1 MAVTRGLLVVMA
13 VLEAATGVAL
23 LVLPV
28 IVVSLLLGASLDS
41 AGGLAVARI
50 AGAALLSLGLT
61 CWFAR
66 HVGQTGLGRGVVV
79 AMLVYNI
86 VVIAVLAHAGLG
98 LGMGSIGLWPA
109 AGAHVVLAS
118 CCLASLR
125 SRN

>member
-23 LVLPV
+23 LILPV
-28 IVVSLLLGASLDS
+28 FVVSLLLGESLDT

-61 CWFAR
+61 CWLTR
-66 HVGQTGLGRGVVV
+66 HDGKTGAGRGVVV
-79 AMLVYNI
+79 AMLAYN
-86 VVIAVLAHAGLG
+86 VMVIAVLAHAGLG
-98 LGMGSIGLWPA
+98 LGMSGIGLWPA
-109 AGAHVVLAS
+109 AGAHMVLAS
-118 CCLASLR
+118 WCLASFR

>member
-23 LVLPV
+23 LILPV
-28 IVVSLLLGASLDS
+28 IVVSLLLGASLDT
-41 AGGLAVARI
+41 AGGLAVARV
-50 AGAALLSLGLT
+50 AGAALLSLGIT

-66 HVGQTGLGRGVVV
+66 HVGQTGPGRGVVV

-86 VVIAVLAHAGLG
+86 VVIAVLTHAGLS
-98 LGMGSIGLWPA
+98 LGMSGIGLWPA
-109 AGAHVVLAS
+109 AGAHMVLAS
-118 CCLASLR
+118 WCLVSLG